1 MKGILIDV
9 DYKTIKKG
17 DVDFAIARIFFKTK
31 EATIEI
37 YDKNFF
43 YYFYVEAKKSQIQNF
58 GNFLKIEEVE
68 KYFLGE
74 KKKLCKVF
82 VTHPKYAREELP
94 FNVYGT
100 DIPFNRLYLMEKG
113 LFPLKAYE
121 FEVNE
126 ENEILSIKTL
136 SKEEEEK
143 IQKEIELKTFCFDIE
158 VRNPKREPDP
168 EKDEIIMI
176 SFFAKDKA
184 KVLTTKQPKQNL
196 NFVEVVKNEKEL
208 IKRFCE
214 EARNYDILVGYNSF
228 LFDLPYLKQRAEKLK
243 IKLEIGV
250 EPDYKIERRGLVK
263 AVNIV
268 GKQSIDFYYAI
279 KFLSTVGAQA
289 HLLKLPS
296 FTLERVYE
304 ELTGKKKVTI
314 EKSEI
319 YKYWDSNDIDEL
331 CKYSF
336 DDSKSLMEIVDEF
349 LPIEIELS
357 RIVGFSLFE
366 VVPSTPGQLV
376 ELFLIR
382 KAFENDEIIPN
393 RPTNEE
399 IEKRITTQV
408 KGAFVKTPEPGI
420 YNNIV
425 VFDFRSMYPSII
437 VSHNISP
444 SSLVK
449 EKENIREEKE
459 AKETEEFFIAP
470 NGIKFKKQPIATIPK
485 ALKLLLDERAEVK
498 KQLKKDPENIILIAR
513 SQALKIVA
521 NAFYGYLGY
530 ARSRFYSKECAESIT
545 AYGRYYINLIIK
557 KAEEEGMNVIY
568 GDTDSI
574 FVELKDKTK
583 EDAINFAKKVNSML
597 PKDMEL
603 ELEGFYP
610 RGVFVTKKTKT
621 EVGAKKKYAL
631 LTEDGKIKIRGFE
644 FVRRD
649 WSRIAKIAQQKVLE
663 AILKKGEKEEA
674 IKVLKQI
681 IDDLEKG
688 KANLKDLVIYTRL
701 RKDLRSYDV
710 TSPEL
715 SAALKAIKEGKK
727 RREEIEGNVIGYII
741 TKQGSTISEKA
752 TLEEFAK
759 DYDSKYYINH
769 QVLPAAMKILK
780 ELGIKEEEVLKE
792 KQKKLF

>member
-1 MKGILIDV
+1 MKGILIDA
-9 DYKTIKKG
+9 DYQTIEKG
-17 DVDFAIARIFFKTK
+17 DVDVAVARVFFKTK
-31 EATIEI
+31 DSTIEA

-43 YYFYVEAKKSQIQNF
+43 YYFYVEAEKPQIESF
-58 GNFLKIEEVE
+58 GKFIKVEEVE
-68 KYFLGE
+68 KYLLGE

-94 FNVYGT
+94 FNVYGA

-113 LFPLKAYE
+113 LFPLRAYE
-121 FEVNE
+121 FEINDNKE
-126 ENEILSIKTL
+126 LISIKQL
-136 SKEEEEK
+136 SKEEEEE

-158 VRNPKREPDP
+158 VRNPQREPDP

-176 SFFAKDKA
+176 SFSTKEGA
-184 KVLTTKQPKQNL
+184 KVLTTKRPKEKL
-196 NFVEVVKNEKEL
+196 DFVEVVKNEKEL

-214 EARNYDILVGYNSF
+214 EARKYDILIGYNSF
-228 LFDLPYLKQRAEKLK
+228 LFDLPYLKQRAKKLG
-243 IKLEIGV
+243 IELEIGV
-250 EPDYKIERRGLVK
+250 EPNYKIERRGLVK
-263 AVNIV
+263 AINIP
-268 GKQSIDFYYAI
+268 GKQNIDFYYAI
-279 KFLSTVGAQA
+279 KFLSTVGAQV
-289 HLLKLPS
+289 HLLKLTS

-314 EKSEI
+314 EKSDI
-319 YKYWDSNDIDEL
+319 YKYWDSNEIDKL
-331 CKYSF
+331 CEYSL
-336 DDSKSLMEIVDEF
+336 DDSKSLMEIANNF
-349 LPIEIELS
+349 LPIEIELA

-382 KAFENDEIIPN
+382 KSFENNEVVPN
-393 RPTNEE
+393 RPTKEE
-399 IEKRITTQV
+399 IEKRMKTQV

-420 YNNIV
+420 YSNIV

-449 EKENIREEKE
+449 ENSQKEEAE

-470 NGIKFKKQPIATIPK
+470 NGTKFRKQPLATIPK
-485 ALKLLLDERAEVK
+485 ALKLILDERTEVK
-498 KQLKKDPENIILIAR
+498 KLLKKDPENTILLAR

-521 NAFYGYLGY
+521 NSFYGYLGY

-545 AYGRYYINLIIK
+545 AYGRYYINLIMK
-557 KAEEEGMNVIY
+557 KAEEEGLKVIY

-583 EDAINFAKKVNSML
+583 EDAINFAKKVNSIL

-610 RGVFVTKKTKT
+610 RGVFVTKKTTKE

-674 IKVLKQI
+674 IKALKEI
-681 IDDLEKG
+681 IKNLEEG
-688 KANLKDLVIYTRL
+688 KVNLKDLVIYTRL

-727 RREEIEGNVIGYII
+727 KKEEIEGSVIGYII

-759 DYDSKYYINH
+759 DYDAKYYINH

-780 ELGIKEEEVLKE
+780 ELGISEKDIFEE

>member
-9 DYKTIKKG
+9 DYQTIKKG

-31 EATIEI
+31 EATIEA

-43 YYFYVEAKKSQIQNF
+43 YYFYVEAKKSQLQNF

-94 FNVYGT
+94 FNVYGA

-113 LFPLKAYE
+113 LFPLRAYE
-121 FEVNE
+121 FEINE
-126 ENEILSIKTL
+126 EKELLSIKQL
-136 SKEEEEK
+136 SKEEEEE
-143 IQKEIELKTFCFDIE
+143 IQKEIKLKTFCFDIE

-176 SFFAKDKA
+176 SFFSKEKA
-184 KVLTTKQPKQNL
+184 KVLTTKKPKQKL
-196 NFVEVVKNEKEL
+196 DFVEVVKDEKEM

-228 LFDLPYLKQRAEKLK
+228 LFDLPYLKQRAKKLG
-243 IKLEIGV
+243 IELEIGL
-250 EPDYKIERRGLVK
+250 EPNYKIERRGLVR
-263 AVNIV
+263 AINIA

-279 KFLSTVGAQA
+279 KFLSTVGAQV
-289 HLLKLPS
+289 HLLKLTS

-304 ELTGKKKVTI
+304 ELTGKKKVSI

-319 YKYWDSNDIDEL
+319 YKLWDSNDIDEL

-336 DDSKSLMEIVDEF
+336 DDSKSLMEIVEEF
-349 LPIEIELS
+349 LPIEIELVK
-357 RIVGFSLFE
+357 IVGFSLFE

-382 KAFENDEIIPN
+382 KSFENNEVVPN
-393 RPTNEE
+393 RPTKEE
-399 IEKRITTQV
+399 IEKRMETQV

-420 YNNIV
+420 YSNIV

-449 EKENIREEKE
+449 ENDAKEERE
-459 AKETEEFFIAP
+459 AKETKDFFIAP
-470 NGIKFKKQPIATIPK
+470 NGVKFRKQPIATIPK

-498 KQLKKDPENIILIAR
+498 KQLKKDPENTVLITR

-545 AYGRYYINLIIK
+545 AYGRYYINLIMK

-583 EDAINFAKKVNSML
+583 EDAINFAKKVNSIL

-603 ELEGFYP
+603 EVEGFYP
-610 RGVFVTKKTKT
+610 RGVFVTKKATKN

-674 IKVLKQI
+674 IKALKEI
-681 IDDLEKG
+681 IKNLEDG

-715 SAALKAIKEGKK
+715 SAALKAIREGKK
-727 RREEIEGNVIGYII
+727 KREEIEGNVIGYII

-759 DYDSKYYINH
+759 DYDAKYYINH

-780 ELGIKEEEVLKE
+780 ELGISEKDIVEE